1 MSEMNNYR
9 PTRPQH
15 RAKNHDQAHTE
26 DEFEDSTES
35 RSNPLIFQGEADL
48 IATQAGLMELID
60 RLREAGSFAY
70 DSEFIGELTYL
81 PKLCLIQVA
90 TTREVSLIDP
100 IARIDLTPFWELV
113 ADASVEKITHAGQQD
128 LEPVMRHLNRPGENV
143 FDTQI
148 SSGFVGMAYP
158 VSLSKLVREVVGAR
172 LGKGLTFTHWDQRP
186 LSAQQLKYA
195 ANDVR
200 YLPAIRKHLGERLE
214 RFGHTA
220 WAAEECA
227 AQCDVGLYRFDP
239 ETAYLKVRGAGGL
252 QPQGLAVL
260 KQLVLW
266 RNEAAKQHD
275 VPPRAFLKD
284 EILIDMSREPNKNVE
299 RLARV
304 RGLPRPVELAHGAEI
319 VEATKRG
326 LATPV
331 TEQPQSR
338 TIEETPTDKHRAD
351 ALWAVMQCLC
361 IGRKIDPDLVC
372 SRQEIGRL
380 YRQLN
385 SGERPSGLRMLSG
398 WRREA
403 VTETLLE
410 LIDGKVGVELGWREG
425 ALVAG
430 RRSPSSC

>member
-1 MSEMNNYR
+1 MNNYR

-15 RAKNHDQAHTE
+15 RAKSHSQAHTE
-26 DEFEDSTES
+26 EEVEDASQAQDH
-35 RSNPLIFQGEADL
+35 PLIYKGEANL
-48 IATQAGLMELID
+48 ITDQDQFVQLVG
-60 RLREAGSFAY
+60 RLREGGSFAY

-90 TTREVSLIDP
+90 TSQEVSLIDP
-100 IARIDLTPFWELV
+100 LARVELREFWELV
-113 ADASVEKITHAGQQD
+113 ADPAVEKITHAGQQD
-128 LEPVMRHLNRPGENV
+128 LEPVIRHLNRPGQNV

-158 VSLSKLVREVVGAR
+158 VSLSKLVREVIGAR
-172 LGKGLTFTHWDQRP
+172 LGKGLTFSHWDQRP

-200 YLPAIRKHLGERLE
+200 YLPAIRAQLGKRLE
-214 RFGHTA
+214 ELGHTG

-266 RNEAAKQHD
+266 RNEAARQHD

-284 EILIDMSREPNKNVE
+284 EILIDMSREPIKSAE
-299 RLARV
+299 KLSRV
-304 RGLPRPVELAHGAEI
+304 RGLPRPVEHAHGAEI
-319 VEATKRG
+319 VEATRRG

-331 TEQPQSR
+331 NDLPQSR
-338 TIEETPTDKHRAD
+338 NVEETPTDKHRAD
-351 ALWAVMQCLC
+351 ALWAVTQCLC
-361 IGRKIDPDLVC
+361 IGQKIDPDLVC

-380 YRQLN
+380 YRQLQA
-385 SGERPSGLRMLSG
+385 GENPSGLRLLTG
-398 WRREA
+398 WRHQA
-403 VTETLLE
+403 VAATLLE
-410 LIDGKVGVELGWREG
+410 LMEGKVGVSLGWREG
-425 ALVAG
+425 ALEAKRVV
-430 RRSPSSC
+430 